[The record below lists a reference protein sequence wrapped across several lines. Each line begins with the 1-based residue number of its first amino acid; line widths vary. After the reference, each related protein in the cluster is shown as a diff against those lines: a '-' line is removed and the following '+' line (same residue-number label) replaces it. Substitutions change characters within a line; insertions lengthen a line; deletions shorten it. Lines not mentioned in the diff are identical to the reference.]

1 MKIFLAGEN
10 GKKRLIRKLADVNI
24 FSGGETRHW
33 LHDPLLE
40 SEKENATVSGGRVL
54 QKYGKRCQAD
64 CMGGTPSK
72 DMNIYLAG
80 QVKSFQGKQEHT
92 NAVKDHRPYILE
104 SFYYADE
111 TTEKLIP
118 FFGDFLLDSGAFTF
132 MQSSKSHVNWDEYI
146 ERYASFINRNNIEKF
161 FELDIDS
168 VVGYDKVLK
177 YRKCLEKLTNKSVI
191 PVWHK
196 SRGIDEYKRMCDE
209 YDYVAIGGIVA
220 KEIKPEQYGAFP
232 MMIAEAHR
240 RKAKIHGLGF
250 TSLEWLPKC
259 RFDSVDSTAWT
270 TGNRFGFIY
279 QFNGKTMVKHDCPK
293 GKRLAD
299 SKRVAEIN
307 YLEWIKFQ
315 KYAEKNL

>member
-1 MKIFLAGEN
+1 MQVFLAGEYYKN
-10 GKKRLIRKLADVNI
+10 MGNAIKQIVWGVSFPMMLFLASPHTLVKFKGGQALAYSLLGGDFDGENIHCRHSSMWGGKAEYYKTAI
-24 FSGGETRHW
+24 
-33 LHDPLLE
+33 
-40 SEKENATVSGGRVL
+40 
-54 QKYGKRCQAD
+54 
-64 CMGGTPSK
+64 
-72 DMNIYLAG
+72 
-80 QVKSFQGKQEHT
+80 KQ
-92 NAVKDHRPYILE
+92 HRPYILE
-104 SFYYADE
+104 SFYYADD
-111 TTEKLIP
+111 TTEKLLP
-118 FFGDFLLDSGAFTF
+118 YFGDFLLDSGAFTF

-177 YRKCLEKLTNKSVI
+177 YRKRLEKLTNKSVI

-232 MMIAEAHR
+232 MLIAEAHR